1 MSLDHDASLR
11 RADPEIAALIDR
23 ELERQ
28 RHGLEL
34 IASENF
40 ASRAVLEAMAS
51 ALNNKYAE
59 GYPGR
64 RYYGGCEVVDE
75 VERVAMDRAR
85 RVFGADHANVQ
96 PHSGAQANFAAFM
109 AVLPPG
115 GTLLA
120 MALPHGGH
128 LSHGAPV
135 NHSGVIWRA
144 VHYGV
149 NPTTGWLEYDWV
161 REIARAERPGLII
174 AGGSA
179 YSRLIDFDAFR
190 AIADEVGAV
199 LLVDMAHFAG
209 LVAGGL
215 YPTPVGKAQLVTTTT
230 HKTLRGPRGGLIL
243 CDEPYAK
250 AVDRSVFPG
259 HQGGPLEHVVAAKAV
274 ALGEALTDEF
284 KTYARQVVANARA
297 LADALLERGFAI
309 VSGGTDTHL
318 MLVDLR
324 PKGLTGKEAE
334 AVLNRAAITVNKNTV
349 PDDPQS
355 PFVTSGI
362 RLGTP
367 ALTTRGMGEAE
378 MRVIADLIDRALA
391 GRDDATLARIRAEI
405 EELAAGFPL
414 YGDPTRALRAGV
426 TAA

>member
-1 MSLDHDASLR
+1 MSLNHNASLR
-11 RADPEIAALIDR
+11 AADPEIAALIDR

-28 RHGLEL
+28 RRGLEL

-75 VERVAMDRAR
+75 VERLAIARAR
-85 RVFGADHANVQ
+85 RVFGCEHANVQ

-128 LSHGAPV
+128 LSHGASV

-149 NPTTGWLEYDWV
+149 DPATGLIDYQRV
-161 REIARAERPGLII
+161 REMARAERPGLII

-179 YSRLIDFDAFR
+179 YARIIDFAAFR
-190 AIADEVGAV
+190 AIADEVGAI

-209 LVAGGL
+209 LVAAGV
-215 YPTPVGKAQLVTTTT
+215 YPSPVPHAQLVTTTT

-243 CDEPYAK
+243 CDEARGK

-274 ALGEALTDEF
+274 ALGEALSPDF
-284 KTYARQVVANARA
+284 KAYAQQVVANARA
-297 LADALLERGFAI
+297 LAAGLRDRGFTI

-324 PKGLTGKEAE
+324 SKGLTGKDAE
-334 AVLNRAAITVNKNTV
+334 ARLGRAGITVNKNTI
-349 PDDPQS
+349 PEDPQS

-378 MRVIADLIDRALA
+378 MQLIAGLIDRALTA
-391 GRDDATLARIRAEI
+391 RDDATLARVRAEAQ
-405 EELAAGFPL
+405 ELAGGFPL
-414 YGDPTRALRAGV
+414 YGDPAPRVNAGAV
-426 TAA
+426 VA